1 MVDAAK
7 NHEIYHQ
14 RVPAKAYRRFGSEEK
29 AWRRTVVMGRMLLFA
44 VGAAS
49 LAGCG
54 LGGGGGTRV
63 TTTSALAPSTTM
75 SALAPSTTTGRQAS
89 IEARPPSG
97 PLGTSFQLLGSKFQ
111 PGEKVAFE
119 IDLPDGKTFKG
130 QPHTATA
137 DGSVNA
143 AYNTAAANPTGT
155 YKLKATGDRGTKAI
169 GTFMVT
175 SPGSAT
181 TVPARAS
188 TTKKP

>member
-1 MVDAAK
+1 
-7 NHEIYHQ
+7 
-14 RVPAKAYRRFGSEEK
+14 
-29 AWRRTVVMGRMLLFA
+29 
-44 VGAAS
+44 
-49 LAGCG
+49 
-54 LGGGGGTRV
+54 
-63 TTTSALAPSTTM
+63 
-75 SALAPSTTTGRQAS
+75 
-89 IEARPPSG
+89 
-97 PLGTSFQLLGSKFQ
+97 LGTSFQLLGSKFQ
-111 PGEKVAFE
+111 PGEKVAFA

-137 DGSVNA
+137 DGSVSA